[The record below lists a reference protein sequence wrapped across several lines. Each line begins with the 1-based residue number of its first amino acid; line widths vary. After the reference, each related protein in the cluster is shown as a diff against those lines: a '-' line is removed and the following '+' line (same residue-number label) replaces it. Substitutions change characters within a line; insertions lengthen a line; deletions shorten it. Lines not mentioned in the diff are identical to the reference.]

1 MYNTETNKPE
11 WVELVNVSGDSIN
24 IMNWSISDV
33 LTTPTKS
40 FITNEDVTLQS
51 GEYIVIAKDTSFNS
65 AYPGVTAKV
74 FYSNFGSLGNTS
86 DGVVIYDFRNG
97 IIDSLFFRSSWGGAK
112 GLSLERISLE
122 EETND
127 STNWTTSLSPNG
139 STPGAENSIG
149 NVPDYSRNDMVI
161 NEIMY
166 DPAEDNSEFIEFLN
180 LSGDSVN
187 VGGWEIVDENGNEFK
202 LSTTPLM
209 VPANSYFLLAADS
222 IVIYKYGLDEFVLKT
237 IVGVTSLGLVN
248 TGELILL
255 KDAKGNTIDSVWYSD
270 KWQNDNFISTKNI
283 SLERINPNLGSND
296 ASNWSSSVKSIGATP
311 GEQNSIYTVNLNSQ
325 SNISVSPNPFSP
337 DNDGYEDFTIINYK
351 LTEATSQVQ
360 IKIYDSKGR
369 LVRTLSNNM
378 ASGSSGSVIFD
389 GIGDDG
395 QALRIGIYIIYLEAI
410 NEGVGVV
417 ESMKTVVVVA
427 RKL

>member
-1 MYNTETNKPE
+1 
-11 WVELVNVSGDSIN
+11 
-24 IMNWSISDV
+24 
-33 LTTPTKS
+33 
-40 FITNEDVTLQS
+40 
-51 GEYIVIAKDTSFNS
+51 IVIAKDTSFNS

-97 IIDSLFFRSSWGGAK
+97 IIDSLFYRSSWGGAK

-127 STNWTTSLSPNG
+127 STNWTTSLSPGG
-139 STPGAENSIG
+139 STPGEVNSIV
-149 NVPDYSRNDMVI
+149 NVPDYSRDDMVI

-166 DPAEDNSEFIEFLN
+166 DPAEDNSEFVEFLN

-187 VGGWEIVDENGNEFK
+187 VGGWEIVDENGNKFK
-202 LSTTPLM
+202 LSTIPLL

-222 IVIYKYGLDEFVLKT
+222 LAIYKYGLDESILKT

-248 TGELILL
+248 IGEQILL
-255 KDAKGNTIDSVWYSD
+255 KDVKGNTIDSVWYSD

-296 ASNWSSSVKSIGATP
+296 ANNWSSSVKPIGATP
-311 GEQNSIYTVNLNSQ
+311 GEQNSIYTINTNTA

-337 DNDGYEDFTIINYK
+337 DNDGYEDFTIINYN
-351 LTEATSQVQ
+351 LTQATSQVQ

-395 QALRIGIYIIYLEAI
+395 QALRIGIYIIFLEAI